1 MKLDLSNVTAICID
15 GRPVEEARQANY
27 QTILKYMV
35 SCVTFGKIKMISLE
49 DPKVAGVDFI
59 QAQLMTIQDYSHF
72 CINKLHSYVDTD
84 FCLVFQDDGFIL
96 NPELWSDDFLKYDY
110 IGAPW
115 PLYIGW
121 PKVGEQVGNGG
132 FSLRSKKLLEFT
144 KTLNCTSNEDM
155 LIASV
160 YKNEIAE
167 AGLRIA
173 PVELATKF
181 AVEIAMDNIHG
192 PTNTFGFHAKHL
204 VEEAF
209 TIINKNKQ
217 IHGKQT
223 NFVI

>member
-15 GRPVEEARQANY
+15 GRPVDSARQANY
-27 QTILKYMV
+27 QTILKYML
-35 SCVTFGKIKMISLE
+35 SCVTFGKIKMICLE
-49 DPKVAGVDFI
+49 DPNVDGVDFI
-59 QAQLMTIQDYSHF
+59 QASHMTIDEYSAF
-72 CINKLHSYVDTD
+72 CINKLHSYVNTD
-84 FCLVFQDDGFIL
+84 FCLIFQDDGFIL

-110 IGAPW
+110 IGSPW

-144 KTLNCTSNEDM
+144 KNLKCTANEDV

-160 YKNEIAE
+160 YKNEIAN
-167 AGLRIA
+167 AGLVIA

-181 AVEIAMDNIHG
+181 SIEIPMDNIHG

-204 VEEAF
+204 AEEAF
-209 TIINKNKQ
+209 KIINNK
-217 IHGKQT
+217 
-223 NFVI
+223 

>member
-27 QTILKYMV
+27 QTILKYML

-96 NPELWSDDFLKYDY
+96 NPELWSADFLKYDY

-121 PKVGEQVGNGG
+121 PTVGSQVGNGG
-132 FSLRSKKLLEFT
+132 FSLRSKRLLEFT
-144 KTLNCTSNEDM
+144 KNIRPQFVAPPNKKGNIYVQRNMISLQ
-155 LIASV
+155 
-160 YKNEIAE
+160 E
-167 AGLRIA
+167 AGIGMF
-173 PVELATKF
+173 PEYSEE
-181 AVEIAMDNIHG
+181 EI
-192 PTNTFGFHAKHL
+192 
-204 VEEAF
+204 
-209 TIINKNKQ
+209 Q
-217 IHGKQT
+217 ILFPEKIST
-223 NFVI
+223 